1 MAPTPLDRRREL
13 GAFLRA
19 SRERLTPDDV
29 GLPGGGRRRTPG
41 LRREEVAQLAG
52 VGVTWFT
59 WLEQAR
65 DINVSASVLDAIC
78 RALHL
83 DARERSHAF
92 TLASA
97 VDSSSG
103 RSQCLG
109 LTEGFDLVLSQLDPF
124 PAVTMTWRYDIIGY
138 NTAYRFLI
146 DDLDAVP
153 ADERNLL
160 WLFFTRDPWHSFSDD
175 PPAVGGHLIGKFRAG
190 LAHHLDDPLGAELV
204 TRLQG
209 ESEEFCRLW
218 EQHDV
223 REIEWPFK
231 KFNSPIGPLRF
242 HPHRLHHREG
252 SGGGW
257 TTIYT
262 PHDEV
267 TAGRLPL
274 LVALAERVAS

>member
-1 MAPTPLDRRREL
+1 MAPTSLDRRREL

-19 SRERLTPDDV
+19 RRERLTPADV

-41 LRREEVAQLAG
+41 LRREEVAQVAG
-52 VGVTWFT
+52 VGVTWYT

-65 DINVSASVLDAIC
+65 DINVSAPVLDAIC

-97 VDSSSG
+97 VDTSDDQ
-103 RSQCLG
+103 SQCMG
-109 LTEGFDLVLSQLDPF
+109 LAEGFDVVLHQLDPF
-124 PAVTMTWRYDIIGY
+124 PAVTMTWRYDILGY

-153 ADERNLL
+153 PEERNLL
-160 WLFFTRDPWHSFSDD
+160 WLFFTRETWHHFSDD
-175 PPAVGGHLIGKFRAG
+175 PPAVGAHLIAKFRAG

-204 TRLQG
+204 GRLRC
-209 ESEEFCRLW
+209 ESEEFSRLW

-242 HPHRLHHREG
+242 NPHRLSHREG
-252 SGGGW
+252 QGGGW

-262 PHDEV
+262 PHDEA
-267 TAGRLPL
+267 TAARLPL
-274 LVALAERVAS
+274 LVALAADVAS